1 MSIFTLS
8 IFLISLIGFNGKKD
22 LYSPIKLINLKET
35 SFSLNNDYIIFE
47 YNIDHIDYY
56 SPFYFVFNKGNRP
69 TTKVYI
75 YNSYDRIEKKK
86 LDFINYDYAL
96 NLENKK
102 YIEMKIN
109 EDFRKTNI
117 IYYLVLSDN
126 SFYYED
132 SIYTLNTLYKIPLS
146 TNLLYTHYLKNSI
159 SFYFVVIFDEEY
171 YLHYQTR
178 QINGYFLNDG
188 YRFYIT
194 NELGEIFIDKQISG
208 INEYIKLKP
217 HIYYYINIAI
227 MQNPNYSDISIF
239 KLSFLKY
246 GPNIWIKDDNVIKLD
261 ILKNQY
267 FTFFKSF
274 VDIPVNNS
282 LVFNAIINKTKN
294 VVAHFYIKYYDSDDF
309 ECLVNNFPT
318 KKKNFDNE
326 MNKLDNGGNLLIK
339 VKKYYNG
346 KIKGVLLGVFVES
359 DSFLWDIQPTTLT
372 IKAYSDEKKQ
382 QKKEE
387 EEEEEEEDEDIIEEE
402 NFEEKEEKYE
412 EEKYDDNNKEEE
424 NYEENKKKEKKKKED
439 KDNKEEKNEEIKEE
453 ENYEEI
459 KEEENNEENK
469 EEEKKEKDKENKDNE
484 EKEDKNEDNMEN
496 NEKNNKDD
504 TINKDNKNNNFI
516 KYIIGGSVL
525 AILLIILFIFMACRC
540 CNNNNTY
547 NLCNIT
553 IGKISKSKCTDVE
566 VSLF

>member
-8 IFLISLIGFNGKKD
+8 IFLISLIGSNAKKN

-56 SPFYFVFNKGNRP
+56 NPFYFVFNKGNRP

-132 SIYTLNTLYKIPLS
+132 SIYTLNTLYKISLS
-146 TNLLYTHYLKNSI
+146 TNILYTHYLKNSI

-309 ECLVNNFPT
+309 EYLVNNFPT
-318 KKKNFDNE
+318 QKKNFDNE

-346 KIKGVLLGVFVES
+346 KIKGVLLGVFIES

-387 EEEEEEEDEDIIEEE
+387 EEEEEEDEDIIEEE
-402 NFEEKEEKYE
+402 NFEEKEEGCE
-412 EEKYDDNNKEEE
+412 EEKYDYNNKEEE
-424 NYEENKKKEKKKKED
+424 NYEENKKEEKKKKED

-453 ENYEEI
+453 ENYEEM

-525 AILLIILFIFMACRC
+525 AILLIILIIFMACRC

>member
-8 IFLISLIGFNGKKD
+8 IFLISLIGSNGKKN

-56 SPFYFVFNKGNRP
+56 SSFYFVFNKGNRP

-75 YNSYDRIEKKK
+75 YNSYDKIEKKK

-109 EDFRKTNI
+109 EYFRKTNI

-146 TNLLYTHYLKNSI
+146 TNLLYTHYLKNLI
-159 SFYFVVIFDEEY
+159 SFYLVVIFDEEY

-178 QINGYFLNDG
+178 QINGYFLNEG
-188 YRFYIT
+188 YRFLIT

-246 GPNIWIKDDNVIKLD
+246 GPNIWIKDDNMIKLD

-309 ECLVNNFPT
+309 EYLVNNFPT
-318 KKKNFDNE
+318 QKKNFDNE

-346 KIKGVLLGVFVES
+346 KIKGVLLGVFIES

-382 QKKEE
+382 QKKE

-424 NYEENKKKEKKKKED
+424 NYEENKKKEKKKK
-439 KDNKEEKNEEIKEE
+439 KIRIIK
-453 ENYEEI
+453 
-459 KEEENNEENK
+459 
-469 EEEKKEKDKENKDNE
+469 KKKMKK
-484 EKEDKNEDNMEN
+484 
-496 NEKNNKDD
+496 
-504 TINKDNKNNNFI
+504 
-516 KYIIGGSVL
+516 
-525 AILLIILFIFMACRC
+525 
-540 CNNNNTY
+540 
-547 NLCNIT
+547 
-553 IGKISKSKCTDVE
+553 
-566 VSLF
+566 